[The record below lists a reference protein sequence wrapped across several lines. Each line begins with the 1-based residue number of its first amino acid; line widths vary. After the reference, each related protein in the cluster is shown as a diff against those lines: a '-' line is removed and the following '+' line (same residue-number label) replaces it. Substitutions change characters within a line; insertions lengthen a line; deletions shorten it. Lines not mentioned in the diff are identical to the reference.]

1 MVSASGTGV
10 HQLEEAMSHRVRA
23 DGDTW
28 NVRLDRSEEAPG
40 VNALVF
46 MCESNP
52 QRPYRVSRINDEDA
66 ASEPRDL
73 GEARLKELFAAS
85 QVMDYVR
92 NPDALG

>member
-1 MVSASGTGV
+1 
-10 HQLEEAMSHRVRA
+10 MSHRLRA

-52 QRPYRVSRINDEDA
+52 QRPYRVTRIDEADA
-66 ASEPRDL
+66 THEPREL
-73 GEARLKELFAAS
+73 GQDRLRELFDAS

-92 NPDALG
+92 NRDALP